1 MIGAMARHRVQVLRA
16 GGKSL
21 RRIATETGIPL
32 RSVKRIVRES
42 PIEALGD
49 VESAKARGVGRP
61 SVVEEYHERIVDVL
75 AAEPKLKT
83 IEILHRLRGLGYDGA
98 KTALYDTPRILAF
111 AVGKPSDAFGE
122 PYRVF
127 DAERVIARLPGPPY
141 QFLDRIVRVTG
152 CEPWVMKAGGTATAE
167 YDVPPDAWYFA
178 AERAPVMPF
187 AVLLEVA
194 LQPCGWLA
202 AYVGSALASD
212 TDLSFRNL
220 GGKATLF
227 DPVGPDAGTL
237 VTTAKMTRV
246 SQSGGMIIQHYD
258 MAVRTAD
265 GRPVYEGDTYFGF
278 FTKAAL
284 AQQVGLRE
292 VTVYEPTAD
301 EIARGERFAYP
312 IEPPFPDVQLRMVDH
327 IDLFVP
333 EGGPHGQGFIRGTK
347 EVDPDEWFFQAHFY
361 QDPVCPGSL
370 GLESFVQLL
379 KVVAARRWGA
389 APGTLWEATAPGH
402 KHEWVY
408 RGQVVPT
415 NRRVTVQA
423 EVHKIDPLARVVT
436 ADGLLLVD
444 GRAIYQMKDFSLRQR
459 P

>member
-1 MIGAMARHRVQVLRA
+1 
-16 GGKSL
+16 
-21 RRIATETGIPL
+21 
-32 RSVKRIVRES
+32 
-42 PIEALGD
+42 
-49 VESAKARGVGRP
+49 VESAEPGV
-61 SVVEEYHERIVDVL
+61 
-75 AAEPKLKT
+75 AAAAPPLFD
-83 IEILHRLRGLGYDGA
+83 HS
-98 KTALYDTPRILAF
+98 RILAF
-111 AVGKPSDAFGE
+111 AVGKPSDAFGDR
-122 PYRVF
+122 YRIF
-127 DAERVIARLPGPPY
+127 DSERVIARLPGPPY
-141 QFLDRIVRVTG
+141 QFLDRITRIEG

-167 YDVPPDAWYFA
+167 YDVPPGAWYFA

-227 DPVGPDAGTL
+227 EPVGPDAGTL
-237 VTTAKMTRV
+237 VTTVKMTRV

-265 GRPVYEGDTYFGF
+265 GRPVYEGDTDFGF

-284 AQQVGLRE
+284 SQQVGLRE
-292 VTVYEPTAD
+292 VKIYEPTAD

-312 IEPPFPDVQLRMVDH
+312 SGAPFPDVELRMVDA

-333 EGGPHGQGFIRGTK
+333 DGGPYGQGFIRGTK
-347 EVDPDEWFFQAHFY
+347 EVDPSEWFFKAHFY

-408 RGQVVPT
+408 RGQVVPA

-423 EVHKIDPLARVVT
+423 EVRKIDPLARVVT